1 MRSRALACLFAMGIA
16 AFFVPGLGSCRRPV
30 PVKQPMALSHKRHM
44 EADMKCMTCHPGAE
58 EQALAQFPTVSDC
71 MDCHGKARGSHPDE
85 PKVRLYAE
93 RKEEIPWVRVDRLPG
108 HVHFSHALHVTSVGM
123 KCEECHR
130 DILKAT
136 MPLAVPDIHLKMEDC
151 MHCHRERKANNQ
163 CTACHK

>member
-1 MRSRALACLFAMGIA
+1 MRSRTHAGSLIVWVLAVFLAELA
-16 AFFVPGLGSCRRPV
+16 SCHRHV

-44 EADMKCMTCHPGAE
+44 EADMKCISCHPGAE
-58 EQALAQFPTVSDC
+58 EQALARFPTVSDC
-71 MDCHGKARGSHPDE
+71 MDCHGKPRGSHPDE
-85 PKVRLYAE
+85 PKVRAYAE

-108 HVHFSHALHVTSVGM
+108 HVHFSHALHVTSAGM

-130 DILKAT
+130 DILIAT
-136 MPLAVPDIHLKMEDC
+136 LPLTVPDIHLKMEDC